1 MSDLTSPVKAPDGK
15 NLMKTAEQVE
25 AEKRQL
31 MVLPPLDGPQNKF
44 VPSKTPQTVSGS
56 VGPSSTVPQQT
67 DKGKDGI
74 A

>member
-1 MSDLTSPVKAPDGK
+1 MVDVISPVKAPDGK

-31 MVLPPLDGPQNKF
+31 MVMPSLEGPQSKH
-44 VPSKTPQTVSGS
+44 VPPMSPQTVSGS
-56 VGPSSTVPQQT
+56 VAPSKGVPQQT